1 MTQLDD
7 LRTQIDAID
16 QQLIS
21 LLAQRLALVS
31 EVGRYKA
38 AHNLP
43 PLDSARWQ
51 VVVESR
57 LVMAKERGL
66 DEKLVQAIFECIHEA
81 ALTIEAQVGTKS

>member
-21 LLAQRLALVS
+21 LLAERLALVS

-43 PLDSARWQ
+43 PLDPARWQ

-57 LVMAKERGL
+57 LAMAKERDV
-66 DEKLVQAIFECIHEA
+66 DEKMVRAIFECIHEA
-81 ALTIEAQVGTKS
+81 ALTIEAKVGTKS